1 MRSFAFLVPVLLT
14 GQFLFAQS
22 ADSTRP
28 RRQLTVGL
36 EGMAGVSAG
45 NNTIAFN
52 VGGPHLKLKLNKS
65 IAVALAAFPSLL
77 IVDGKAEPRLG
88 VGPRLDY
95 RNLVLIVPGYFHNK
109 SDKWIWTAG
118 LGYKFH

>member
-1 MRSFAFLVPVLLT
+1 MKLYAFLIPVLLT
-14 GQFLFAQS
+14 GQALFAQS
-22 ADSTRP
+22 ADSSRP
-28 RRQLTVGL
+28 KRAVTVGL
-36 EGMAGVSAG
+36 EGMAGISAG

-52 VGGPHLKLKLNKS
+52 VGGPHLKLKLGKNFG
-65 IAVALAAFPSLL
+65 VALAAFPSLL

-95 RNLVLIVPGYFHNK
+95 RSFVLIVPGYFHNK

-118 LGYKFH
+118 VGYKFH